1 MSELLL
7 FWKLKQH
14 TVSLLQLIL
23 LTYDLCTVI
32 FTSLTILHFHKSP
45 LLIGPLG
52 TLKITR
58 SVIKKLITL
67 RENSGWKGIFRAH

>member
-32 FTSLTILHFHKSP
+32 FTSLTMLLFHKSL
-45 LLIGPLG
+45 LLISPLG

-58 SVIKKLITL
+58 SVIKKLIIL
-67 RENSGWKGIFRAH
+67 RESSS